1 MMHRLQLIIIL
12 ATALILRI
20 FWLNIIPA
28 GITNDE
34 LHFVLNAKSV
44 FLNFS
49 NLANNWNPLSLK
61 TIPHESSSELSF
73 LLLSPIIGPLPLN
86 LFTSRLT
93 GAILGTLTV
102 FILYLL
108 AKHLIGVKIAI
119 FVSILA
125 TINPWF
131 IYFSRTAF
139 DAPLA
144 VFFILLSI
152 YFLLSN
158 KNLIFSI
165 LSILFSFYTYIGTKI
180 LVFPIIFITS
190 FYVYRTGKQSSFKKL
205 LFLNLFTLALL
216 LNYGLTLNNS
226 DLGNRLGEI
235 ISFSD
240 PKISLEV
247 NQNRQYSQTPGIFKT
262 LLNNKFLSTV
272 KFSYSKFLNS
282 FSPNLLF
289 LKGDETFTG
298 SLWQHGYFYPIEFFT
313 IIFGFLNL
321 FSKYRSI
328 FWLLALFLF
337 LSPLPEVIR
346 KDSIPAYA
354 LHSAFQYPILIILS
368 GLGFYYLYSLKN
380 KILNLTLILIIL
392 FSLTKFLNLYFF
404 EYPYYAADS
413 FGLKNRVLSY
423 YLLSEVKNGPI
434 TVLCKEP
441 DALFKNYIFYDYSLN
456 RQSFKY
462 VSTAYSN
469 RRENRFVF
477 DSITFTSNQ
486 DDLAKLP
493 PGSVVIIEEGI
504 NGRFDSTS
512 KLVLLNLDHSQTLFN
527 IYNGQTCL
535 HTITS
540 TKISSLN
547 YLTSN
552 PESFCPPF
560 FSSVSL

>member
-1 MMHRLQLIIIL
+1 MKPRLQLIIIL
-12 ATALILRI
+12 TTALFLRI

-73 LLLSPIIGPLPLN
+73 LLLSPLIGPLPLN

-108 AKHLIGVKIAI
+108 AKHLFGAKIAI
-119 FVSILA
+119 FVSVLA
-125 TINPWF
+125 AINPWF

-152 YFLLSN
+152 YLLLSN
-158 KNLIFSI
+158 KNIFFII

-180 LVFPIIFITS
+180 LVFPFMFITS
-190 FYVYRTGKQSSFKKL
+190 YFVYITNKRQSIKKL
-205 LFLNLFTLALL
+205 LLVNIFTLALS
-216 LNYGLTLNNS
+216 LNYGLNLYKS
-226 DLGNRLGEI
+226 DLGNRIGEL

-262 LLNNKFLSTV
+262 VFNNKLLSTV
-272 KFSYSKFLNS
+272 KFSFGKFLNS

-298 SLWQHGYFYPIEFFT
+298 SLWKHGYFYPIEIFT
-313 IIFGFLNL
+313 IIFGFLYL
-321 FSKYRSI
+321 FSKYRPA
-328 FWLLALFLF
+328 FWLLAYFLL
-337 LSPLPEVIR
+337 LSPLPEAIR

-354 LHSAFQYPILIILS
+354 LHSAFQYPFFVFLS
-368 GLGFYYLYSLKN
+368 GIGLYYLFSLKN
-380 KILNLTLILIIL
+380 KLLNIFLTLSFTTGLLIFI
-392 FSLTKFLNLYFF
+392 NLYFF

-413 FGLKNRVLSY
+413 FSLKNRIISY
-423 YLLSEVKNGPI
+423 YLQNEIPNHPVL
-434 TVLCKEP
+434 VLCKEP
-441 DALFKNYIFYDYSLN
+441 DALFKNYIFFSNSLN
-456 RQSFKY
+456 RKSFKDI
-462 VSTAYSN
+462 SISYSN
-469 RRENRFVF
+469 RLANRY
-477 DSITFTSNQ
+477 ILGNLTFTSNQ
-486 DDLAKLP
+486 NDLERL
-493 PGSVVIIEEGI
+493 SSDSTVIIEEGI
-504 NGRFDSTS
+504 NSGFDSTS
-512 KLVLLNLDHSQTLFN
+512 KQLMLNLDHSQTLFS
-527 IYNGQTCL
+527 IYNGSTCL
-535 HTITS
+535 RTATS
-540 TKISSLN
+540 TKIISLN
-547 YLTSN
+547 KLTSN
-552 PESFCPPF
+552 PDNFCPLF